1 MKKLLVTLSMIV
13 ATFGALVHDA
23 EAARLGGGKSV
34 GMQRQSSSRPSSA
47 PYTAPAPAPTRNTAA
62 PATQPAPAA
71 APAPAPQRNRWL
83 GPLAGLAAG
92 VGLGA
97 LLGGAFGGAGGMG
110 GMFSSLLMIAA
121 LVMVVMFALRMFRR
135 QAPVQDNSLQY
146 AGVGGPSLAPLP
158 AAEPIAPASY
168 GSSALPAS
176 TSAPRVP
183 AGFDVEGFV
192 RVAKLNFIRL
202 QAANDEGNLDDLRQF
217 LTPEMFAEVKMQLV
231 ERGKSTQ
238 QTDVQQLD
246 AEVLEVVDEG
256 SNHIASVRFHGLIR
270 ENAAAGTVPFDE
282 VWNLIKPLDDSHGW
296 SIAGIQQL
304 A

>member
-1 MKKLLVTLSMIV
+1 MKKLLLTLCMIV

-34 GMQRQSSSRPSSA
+34 GMQRQSVSRPSSA
-47 PYTAPAPAPTRNTAA
+47 PAAAPAPSRPAAA
-62 PATQPAPAA
+62 PAAQPAPAA
-71 APAPAPQRNRWL
+71 APAPQGNRWL

-97 LLGGAFGGAGGMG
+97 LLGSGGFGGMGGGLG

-121 LVMVVMFALRMFRR
+121 LAMVVMFAVRMFRR
-135 QAPVQDNSLQY
+135 QAPAQDNSLQY

-158 AAEPIAPASY
+158 AAEPMAPASF
-168 GSSALPAS
+168 GSTPLPGS
-176 TSAPRVP
+176 VSAPRVP

-238 QTDVQQLD
+238 QTDVQQLN

-256 SNHIASVRFHGLIR
+256 GNHIASVRFHGLIR
-270 ENAAAGTVPFDE
+270 ESAEAGTVPFDE
-282 VWNLIKPLDDSHGW
+282 VWNLVKPLDDSHGW

-304 A
+304 S